1 MGRKN
6 RSWTVEAE
14 RIALCTIIIA
24 MCKKKKDRREKK
36 QWCKKWLENR
46 ATLGSHVTLL
56 RELQSDHHRDFH
68 HYMRMDPDT
77 FYRLLA
83 KAQHRIEK
91 QDTNMRDF
99 ISALAR
105 LEATLLFL
113 STGASYS
120 SLQYSTRISKQSF
133 SQIVPDT
140 CQAIYDELKDEYL
153 QVMCVVIKTIN
164 PSYYIAEIMTSGFTL
179 CNSSSSY

>member
-1 MGRKN
+1 
-6 RSWTVEAE
+6 
-14 RIALCTIIIA
+14 

-56 RELQSDHHRDFH
+56 CELQSDHHRDFH

-164 PSYYIAEIMTSGFTL
+164 PSYYIAEIMTSEFTL

>member
-1 MGRKN
+1 MAGNVGQWSVRYDNMGRKN
-6 RSWTVEAE
+6 RTRRVKAK

-24 MCKKKKDRREKK
+24 MCKKKKDMREKK

-46 ATLGSHVTLL
+46 TTLGSHVTIL
-56 RELQSDHHRDFH
+56 RELQSDHRRDFH

-77 FYRLLA
+77 FYKLLA
-83 KAQHRIEK
+83 KVQHRIEK
-91 QDTNMRDF
+91 QDTNMRDS

-120 SLQYSTRISKQSF
+120 SLQYSTRISKQSL

-140 CQAIYDELKDEYL
+140 CHAIYDELKDEYL
-153 QVMCVVIKTIN
+153 QVRCVVMKTIN
-164 PSYYIAEIMTSGFTL
+164 PLYYI
-179 CNSSSSY
+179 

>member
-1 MGRKN
+1 MGRNN
-6 RSWTVEAE
+6 RRRTVKAK

-24 MCKKKKDRREKK
+24 MCRKKKDRRQKK

-46 ATLGSHVTLL
+46 RTLGSHVTLL
-56 RELQSDHHRDFH
+56 RELEDGHHRDFNN
-68 HYMRMDPDT
+68 YMRMDPDT
-77 FYRLLA
+77 FYRLLE
-83 KAQHRIEK
+83 KVQQRIEK
-91 QDTNMRDF
+91 QDTNMRDS
-99 ISALAR
+99 ISAEAR

-120 SLQYSTRISKQSF
+120 SLQYSTRISKQSL

-164 PSYYIAEIMTSGFTL
+164 PSYYISEIMTSEYVGFTQPQ
-179 CNSSSSY
+179 